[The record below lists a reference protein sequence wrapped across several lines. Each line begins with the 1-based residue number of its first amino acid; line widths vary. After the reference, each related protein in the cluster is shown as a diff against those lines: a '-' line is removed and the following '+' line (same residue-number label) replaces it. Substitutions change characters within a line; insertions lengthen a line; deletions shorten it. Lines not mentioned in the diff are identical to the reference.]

1 MGKTVSLFFPASI
14 YNQSD
19 IKRAIVDYSGI
30 CRITTSESC
39 NGVSCTFS
47 DSITDI
53 KLTAH
58 EFSNYLIELS
68 NTRSKS

>member
-1 MGKTVSLFFPASI
+1 MDKTITLTFPASI
-14 YNQSD
+14 YDQAV
-19 IKRAIVDYSGI
+19 IKQAVMDYSGI
-30 CRITTSESC
+30 CRISITESR
-39 NGVSCTFS
+39 NGVSCMFS

-53 KLTAH
+53 TLTAH